1 MLPRWIGLAVA
12 ASVVT
17 FAATGCER
25 RPPEREAEVQPA
37 AAPEPQLPD
46 TTGAVVWAYLQ
57 QVNYRQNWNT
67 WPGKGT
73 LYKGQEPHGALL
85 TTYLNPLAHDA
96 LTNKAGKLSAGAIV
110 VKENYAPDSTLAAIT
125 IMYKV
130 AGYNAEASDWFWLK
144 TDPNGVVDVQ
154 GRVGMCQSCHG
165 AKKDN
170 DYIMTASL
178 K

>member
-1 MLPRWIGLAVA
+1 MLRRWMAVAMAGALAVTTA
-12 ASVVT
+12 A
-17 FAATGCER
+17 CER
-25 RPPEREAEVQPA
+25 RAPEEREAEVQPA

-46 TTGAVVWAYLQ
+46 TTAAAVWAYLQ
-57 QVNYRQNWNT
+57 QVNYRQSWNT

-85 TTYLNPLAHDA
+85 TTYLSPLAHDA
-96 LTNKAGKLSAGAIV
+96 LTNKAGTFPAGAIV

-130 AGYNAEASDWFWLK
+130 AGYNPDASDWFWLK